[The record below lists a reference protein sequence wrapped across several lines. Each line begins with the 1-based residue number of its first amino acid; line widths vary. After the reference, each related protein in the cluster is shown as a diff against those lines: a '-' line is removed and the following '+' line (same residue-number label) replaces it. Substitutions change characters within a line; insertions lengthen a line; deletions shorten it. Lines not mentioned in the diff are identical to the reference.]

1 MQMFFNPEIYS
12 TDFSTPLPELI
23 DACVQSA
30 PIDTRRAL
38 YKVLFYTL
46 HIQHQRIEG
55 DIYEMV

>member
-12 TDFSTPLPELI
+12 TDFSTPLPDLI

-38 YKVLFYTL
+38 YKVLFLYPA
-46 HIQHQRIEG
+46 
-55 DIYEMV
+55 

>member
-38 YKVLFYTL
+38 YKVLFLYPPYTTSEN
-46 HIQHQRIEG
+46 RK
-55 DIYEMV
+55 